1 MRTSKTALG
10 FMEIAF
16 TIFLLVALFITN
28 NFIMNVLVYAFI
40 NLVMISRVWLYPS
53 NIYEKVAASIPYVF
67 VLSFQINFN
76 VHIIL
81 EENSISGSNIFSR
94 ILGTI
99 FVLIPFYIDRIMV
112 YRVRPSLN
120 FPSVENKTVISYAEL
135 IESKEKIIDIIKKM
149 GKTLSKEK
157 INEIINDLPHHNS
170 FRYINKGSLTNEY
183 FELAY
188 KTLDDLHI
196 YIIISNTGSA
206 ASEIISLFTN
216 KQYNHISIA
225 FDNELKTIISY
236 NGGERVFPPGLNY
249 EMLEYFNKKDDSSIA
264 VYKTKCTVKQKE
276 AIIDKIKEIN
286 NIGSAYNL
294 IGLVTKHTHKPN
306 IMFCSQFVY
315 KILKNV
321 GLNYFNK
328 KEEEVKP
335 TDLIELDYYRKLE
348 FVYEIKLNE

>member
-1 MRTSKTALG
+1 
-10 FMEIAF
+10 
-16 TIFLLVALFITN
+16 
-28 NFIMNVLVYAFI
+28 
-40 NLVMISRVWLYPS
+40 
-53 NIYEKVAASIPYVF
+53 
-67 VLSFQINFN
+67 
-76 VHIIL
+76 
-81 EENSISGSNIFSR
+81 
-94 ILGTI
+94 
-99 FVLIPFYIDRIMV
+99 
-112 YRVRPSLN
+112 
-120 FPSVENKTVISYAEL
+120 
-135 IESKEKIIDIIKKM
+135 M

-157 INEIINDLPHHNS
+157 INEIINDLPRHNS

-188 KTLDDLHI
+188 KTLEDLHI

-225 FDNELKTIISY
+225 FDNKLKTIISY
-236 NGGERVFPPGLNY
+236 NGGERVCPPGLNY

-315 KILKNV
+315 KLLKNV

-335 TDLIELDYYRKLE
+335 TDLIELDYHRKLE
-348 FVYEIKLNE
+348 FIYEIKLNE